1 MKNLTEK
8 QQTIIANITNEFAK
22 INQEKATRKIGGLLD
37 VDTLLFERDKDI
49 EYRKQIEIENKIAKE
64 KFYNVVKN
72 DIDRLNEDLKHLKL
86 YADYPYDDYR
96 DRFCIDIIDRQFRSG
111 ARKMDLINCKDI
123 LSFEYTQD
131 KKHISFKSEI
141 GNIYKLLDTYQIIFY
156 YNSNKHT
163 NIESALKDDFA
174 QRYIKN
180 LINTSNL

>member
-8 QQTIIANITNEFAK
+8 QQTIIAEITSEFAK

-37 VDTLLFERDKDI
+37 VDMLLFERDRDI
-49 EYRKQIEIENKIAKE
+49 EYRRQIEIENRIAKE
-64 KFYNVVKN
+64 KFHNVVKS
-72 DIDRLNEDLKHLKL
+72 DMDRLNEDLQHLKL
-86 YADYPYDDYR
+86 YADYLYDDDKKRYGINTIGR
-96 DRFCIDIIDRQFRSG
+96 AMNLIDF
-111 ARKMDLINCKDI
+111 KDI

-141 GNIYKLLDTYQIIFY
+141 GNIYKFLDTYEIMFY

-180 LINTSNL
+180 LINTLNK